1 MNADFEQQ
9 LQRQPLRE
17 LPRDWR
23 AEIVAAARRASGPR
37 SSTPASRL
45 TSWFWPCPRAW
56 AGLGAA
62 WLVIAGLNLAAER
75 SPAQKAD
82 AVAPCSS
89 EALLELRQQQLM
101 LAKLIS
107 PPAAVEAEPPQP
119 AYPRR
124 SEIAGTLI
132 FV

>member
-1 MNADFEQQ
+1 MNADFENQ

-23 AEIVAAARRASGPR
+23 AEILAAARTASSAR
-37 SSTPASRL
+37 PATLAARL
-45 TSWFWPCPRAW
+45 SSWFWPCPRAW
-56 AGLGAA
+56 AGLGVA
-62 WLVIAGLNLAAER
+62 WLVILSLNLATGK
-75 SPAQKAD
+75 SPAQTAN

-89 EALLELRQQQLM
+89 DALLELRQEQLM

-107 PPAAVEAEPPQP
+107 PPATVEAEPPQP

-124 SEIAGTLI
+124 SEIGRPRI
-132 FV
+132 IV